1 MLFDRPATPP
11 RPIRVMSLRQR
22 RGITESLS
30 KQINLDQVNVA
41 LEPWSPLSEAT
52 TLVHRPKDSVMDI
65 GFVTDTSSEDEGFSI
80 VRRPKQSVRF
90 SIDDPMSSPEIISS
104 KSIDVLAAT
113 GSNYPTDDE
122 WTML

>member
-1 MLFDRPATPP
+1 
-11 RPIRVMSLRQR
+11 
-22 RGITESLS
+22 
-30 KQINLDQVNVA
+30 
-41 LEPWSPLSEAT
+41 
-52 TLVHRPKDSVMDI
+52 MDI

-113 GSNYPTDDE
+113 GSNYPIDDE

>member
-1 MLFDRPATPP
+1 
-11 RPIRVMSLRQR
+11 MSLRQR

-30 KQINLDQVNVA
+30 RQINLDQVNEA
-41 LEPWSPLSEAT
+41 LEPWSPLSDFT
-52 TLVHRPKDSVMDI
+52 TLVHRPKQPVMDV

-80 VRRPKQSVRF
+80 VRLPSKPSVRF
-90 SIDDPMSSPEIISS
+90 SIDDPMSSPEIIPL
-104 KSIDVLAAT
+104 KSMDVLAAT